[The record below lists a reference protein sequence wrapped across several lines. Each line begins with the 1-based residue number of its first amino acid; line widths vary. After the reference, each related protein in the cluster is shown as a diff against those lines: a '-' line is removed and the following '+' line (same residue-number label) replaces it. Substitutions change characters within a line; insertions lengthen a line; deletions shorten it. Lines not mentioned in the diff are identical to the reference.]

1 MSNIVYLTDVWM
13 ITCIVSTGGKQ
24 AEKMLLAARD
34 VGAQG
39 AVGYHARG
47 YGARERLGALAVA
60 VEAEKDV
67 INVLVSSEQR
77 DIVFETM
84 FRAGGLDSPGVGIM
98 YISPVEKAA
107 TYVPDAVAR
116 RLKKDRGE
124 GGGS

>member
-13 ITCIVSTGGKQ
+13 ITCIVSTGSKQ

-67 INVLVSSEQR
+67 INVLVSTEQR

-84 FRAGGLDSPGVGIM
+84 FRAGGLDKPGVGIM

-116 RLKKDRGE
+116 RLKKGRGE

>member
-13 ITCIVSTGGKQ
+13 ITCIVSTGSKQ

-67 INVLVSSEQR
+67 INVLVSTEQR

-84 FRAGGLDSPGVGIM
+84 FRAGGLENPGVGIM
-98 YISPVEKAA
+98 YISPIEKAA

-116 RLKKDRGE
+116 RLKKAGGE